1 MPFMGISD
9 VNLFIVAFI
18 ILLLLPGPGNL
29 ALVTATSKHGIKAGL
44 ITTLGIML
52 GDQVLLWLATGG
64 VAALLITYPA
74 AFKVMQLVG
83 AAYLAYM
90 GAMLV
95 WKKTEGRAV
104 LELKHGGFIMQG
116 FLLTLLNPKAIMFY
130 MAFFPQFIDA
140 ENHLGFMT
148 LLVMAVLVAGMVLVY
163 SVVFCSLTRVL
174 AKPLQRHPK
183 ISRYFEQL
191 AGVSLF
197 FFAINMLL

>member
-9 VNLFIVAFI
+9 INLFVIAFI

-29 ALVTATSKHGIKAGL
+29 ALVTATSKHGLKAGL

-64 VAALLITYPA
+64 VAALLIAYPA
-74 AFKVMQLVG
+74 AFKLMQIAG
-83 AAYLAYM
+83 AAYLGYM
-90 GAMLV
+90 GVMLV
-95 WKKTEGRAV
+95 WKRSSNQNA
-104 LELKHGGFIMQG
+104 LELKQGGFVMQG

-140 ENHLGFMT
+140 ENHLGFIT
-148 LLVMAVLVAGMVLVY
+148 LLVMAALVAVMVLVY
-163 SVVFCSLTRVL
+163 SVVFCSLTLVL

-191 AGVSLF
+191 AGISLF
-197 FFAINMLL
+197 FFAIKMLL